1 MHRYPFT
8 NSIWRQ
14 HDTGTP
20 YPSLSVSEST
30 EVVVIGA
37 GIVGLV
43 CADELQKR
51 WNASGI
57 LSVVIP
63 RSYHLRRASLCGTN
77 VRKRTR
83 SLCGD
88 WLFEI
93 GDDERNRCRDLA
105 RGPTHRSSEPI
116 RWAGL
121 TAPSNG

>member
-37 GIVGLV
+37 GIAGLV

-51 WNASGI
+51 WNASDI
-57 LSVVIP
+57 S
-63 RSYHLRRASLCGTN
+63 
-77 VRKRTR
+77 
-83 SLCGD
+83 
-88 WLFEI
+88 
-93 GDDERNRCRDLA
+93 
-105 RGPTHRSSEPI
+105 
-116 RWAGL
+116 
-121 TAPSNG
+121 